1 MKKQRWILGML
12 GLALLLGGC
21 YGFQQIPSKRLDRAQ
36 LPQNAY
42 YRIGG
47 VELKDGK
54 SHTFD
59 TKSDTLRARFGLPY
73 QYQGAVLRGD
83 TLYGTTSSYVW
94 LPIAVDR
101 IRTSEQHWDAE
112 GNLRIDAIHLSDGQS
127 FRFGAKDAVRRKQSG
142 VPTAYLYPFTA
153 GDTLFAPVYAVH
165 SLAIPVDQVTHYKVY
180 KWNPA
185 VTVGVIGGTVGLIV
199 YGLHYAVSQ
208 ISFEFKWE

>member
-1 MKKQRWILGML
+1 MKKQRWTLGML

-21 YGFQQIPSKRLDRAQ
+21 YGFQHIPSKRLNRVQ
-36 LPQNAY
+36 LSNNMHY
-42 YRIGG
+42 YIGG
-47 VELKDGK
+47 VDLKDGT

-59 TKSDTLRARFGLPY
+59 TKSDTLRARFALPW
-73 QYQGAVLRGD
+73 QYSGAVLRGD
-83 TLYGTTSSYVW
+83 TLYGTTASYVW

-127 FRFGAKDAVRRKQSG
+127 FRFGAKDAARRKRSD

-153 GDTLFAPVYAVH
+153 GDTLFAPVYEVRT
-165 SLAIPVDQVTHYKVY
+165 LTIPVDQVTHYEVS